1 MTNYVLGSTR
11 KQNSE
16 LQLLCLDRYGR
27 RGSWGRRIWSVSAM
41 ERHGD
46 GQRTARKSA
55 WLPQMDRLL
64 LAGMKHGPEGI
75 RLARKQ
81 LRQLVPTLTPGEI
94 WKRMRNLREIG
105 SNGHRD
111 PSQWPEE
118 LLELLKEGYE
128 NGGARKKAALQIC
141 RQRYPGI
148 PSYVISRFANNKGW
162 LRNVANPVVRK
173 MHRPWS
179 KHEDEMLW
187 RLAGYDSVRQI
198 SQKLRRTESAVRY
211 RLKARG
217 LSGKV
222 KDGISL
228 RAFQEIFHIGHR
240 KGYSLIAKGM
250 LRVRD
255 ARITPSSL
263 AEFCQRHRTRPEI
276 PVISNSQKPNG
287 AAGLSWE
294 RVAGLLRISLHE
306 VQVLI
311 GTQQLK
317 VVDTFVTE
325 KAMEEFCRSC
335 GKNGGPKL
343 NYRLLDPK
351 ILDWLRDFGMQV
363 PISDVNPA
371 VNAFEKQAL
380 VKRSCGKCRKE
391 FRGNVYFA
399 HIKGCKGEGEG
410 RRILSG
416 ETVGKLTQSTP
427 RSMYRS
433 AS

>member
-1 MTNYVLGSTR
+1 
-11 KQNSE
+11 
-16 LQLLCLDRYGR
+16 
-27 RGSWGRRIWSVSAM
+27 M

-46 GQRTARKSA
+46 GQRTARKPA

-64 LAGMKHGPEGI
+64 LAGMKHGPAGI

-94 WKRMRNLREIG
+94 WKRMRRLRETG
-105 SNGHRD
+105 SSGRRD
-111 PSQWPEE
+111 PSQWPQE
-118 LLELLKEGYE
+118 LLHLLKEGYE
-128 NGGARKKAALQIC
+128 DGGARKKAALQIC
-141 RQRYPGI
+141 RERYPGV
-148 PSYVISRFANNKGW
+148 PSYVISRFADNKGW
-162 LRNVANPVVRK
+162 LRNGTNPVVRK

-179 KHEDEMLW
+179 KHEDELLW

-228 RAFQEIFHIGHR
+228 RAFQEMFHIGHR
-240 KGYSLIAKGM
+240 KGYALIAKGM

-255 ARITPSSL
+255 ARIARSSL
-263 AEFCQRHRTRPEI
+263 AEFCQRHGTRPEI

-294 RVAGLLRISLHE
+294 RVAGLLGISPHE
-306 VQVLI
+306 VQVLLA
-311 GTQQLK
+311 TQELK

-343 NYRLLDPK
+343 NYQLLDPK

-363 PISDVNPA
+363 PISDGNPT
-371 VNAFEKQAL
+371 VTAFEKQAL
-380 VKRSCGKCRKE
+380 VKRACGKCGKE

-399 HIKGCKGEGEG
+399 HIKGCKGEGES
-410 RRILSG
+410 RRMLTG

-427 RSMYRS
+427 RSTYRS